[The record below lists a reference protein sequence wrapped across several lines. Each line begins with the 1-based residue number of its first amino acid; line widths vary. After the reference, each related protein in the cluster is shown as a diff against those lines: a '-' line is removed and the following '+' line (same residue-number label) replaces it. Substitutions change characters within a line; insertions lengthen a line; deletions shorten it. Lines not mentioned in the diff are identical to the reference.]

1 METYWIK
8 HHHPKACTFQKLLHS
23 VWKSPKKSHSTLRAK
38 RAKFTFLSRQKLI
51 KNSQFCWVFWKP
63 EACSQTVL
71 PVRSVS
77 KHCAFGFLWCMRNAW
92 KTGLIKNLTW
102 KLFTLEPKTK
112 INGVN
117 QTINSR
123 TVEHEN
129 RYLLSYVF
137 LTSEKISCCILQ
149 QEKYHKSLYSR
160 HWTFSDFYEDRK
172 FCLAKQFLFYFVV
185 L

>member
-1 METYWIK
+1 MVNFVEFFENLKLAVKQCYQSGQFQNTA
-8 HHHPKACTFQKLLHS
+8 PLVSFGACATHEKLDWLKI
-23 VWKSPKKSHSTLRAK
+23 WLENCWLWSPR
-38 RAKFTFLSRQKLI
+38 
-51 KNSQFCWVFWKP
+51 
-63 EACSQTVL
+63 
-71 PVRSVS
+71 
-77 KHCAFGFLWCMRNAW
+77 
-92 KTGLIKNLTW
+92 
-102 KLFTLEPKTK
+102 TK

-160 HWTFSDFYEDRK
+160 HWTFSDFYEEDRK
-172 FCLAKQFLFYFVV
+172 FCLAKQNFYCCKTTSLLVIHDSTRLYSRF
-185 L
+185 

>member
-1 METYWIK
+1 MFENHRKSLIQSELSLHFWVDKIK
-8 HHHPKACTFQKLLHS
+8 NA
-23 VWKSPKKSHSTLRAK
+23 
-38 RAKFTFLSRQKLI
+38 
-51 KNSQFCWVFWKP
+51 KNSQFWWVFWKP

-102 KLFTLEPKTK
+102 KLLTLELKTK

-160 HWTFSDFYEDRK
+160 HWTFSDFYEEDRK